1 MVVGVVGG
9 GREEG
14 REREIAR
21 EQEREGERERIFLF
35 YNMQ

>member
-21 EQEREGERERIFLF
+21 EQETEGERERIFLF